1 MGTHHRIGTIAL
13 FVSLSLLTASA
24 QVKPGEVRHSIQSS
38 SSGITW
44 AMQAMQALTGG
55 NPVSTVSESGTV
67 KRTLGSGEEQG
78 AIALQSSGIMA
89 SEVDITTDR
98 GVRSEIRTMSGSY
111 PAGVWI
117 GLTENA
123 TP

>member
-44 AMQAMQALTGG
+44 AIKERCKLL
-55 NPVSTVSESGTV
+55 PV
-67 KRTLGSGEEQG
+67 
-78 AIALQSSGIMA
+78 AI
-89 SEVDITTDR
+89 
-98 GVRSEIRTMSGSY
+98 RS
-111 PAGVWI
+111 VQ
-117 GLTENA
+117 
-123 TP
+123 